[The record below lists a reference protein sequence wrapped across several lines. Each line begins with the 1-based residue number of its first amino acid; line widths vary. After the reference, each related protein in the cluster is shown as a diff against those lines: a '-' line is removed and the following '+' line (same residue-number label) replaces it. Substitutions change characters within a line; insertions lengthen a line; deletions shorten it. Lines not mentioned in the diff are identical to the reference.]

1 MANIGSLK
9 NTGFITL
16 ETSKNDWEKFADQQE
31 MIQYKTTA
39 LLDFYEGNENKKG
52 RVNLIINSIL
62 SPKKLVNK
70 SMVSLEGPIS
80 KKVSLGMIRS
90 KKHLIDSLDEK
101 TWVFFGNIQGAKVE
115 TTHLLIMYYESINI
129 YTYAIKPKD
138 EEVVAF
144 YGENSFN
151 PQNN

>member
-1 MANIGSLK
+1 MAKIGSLK

-52 RVNLIINSIL
+52 RVNLVINSIL
-62 SPKKLVNK
+62 STKKLVNK

-90 KKHLIDSLDEK
+90 KKHLFDSLDEK
-101 TWVFFGNIQGAKVE
+101 TWVFFGIIQGAKVE
-115 TTHLLIMYYESINI
+115 THLLIMYYESINI
-129 YTYAIKPKD
+129 YTYTIKPKD
-138 EEVVAF
+138 EEVEDF
-144 YGENSFN
+144 FGENSFN